1 MRNFRP
7 LAGTLPG
14 LCTAALALC
23 VALPAA
29 ADSAG
34 VGPSASA
41 RQLNFEV
48 YLDDR
53 EIGYH
58 RFQLQEEGDA
68 LRLTTEADFEV
79 RLLLFTAFEY
89 EHRNVELWSRGCL
102 QRIEA
107 RTNSNG
113 HRYAVDGERR
123 GEAFVLQTGDGSRQL
138 ADCVGTFAYW
148 DRSLL
153 ERPRLLN
160 SQTGEYLEVD
170 LRPLAQDTLRIGDR
184 ELRVDRV
191 ALKAPGMDI
200 ELAYVAGSGEWVALE
215 SRVDA
220 GRTLR
225 YRRSPADFMG
235 PAGLSLASRSTGSAG
250 PSQQ

>member
-1 MRNFRP
+1 MTHLRP
-7 LAGTLPG
+7 LASTAPG
-14 LCTAALALC
+14 LFAAALSLC

-34 VGPSASA
+34 VGSSASA
-41 RQLNFEV
+41 KHLNFEV

-53 EIGYH
+53 EIGFH
-58 RFQLQEEGDA
+58 RFELREEGGA

-79 RLLLFTAFEY
+79 KILLFTAFEY
-89 EHRNVELWSRGCL
+89 EHRNVEVWRNGCL

-113 HRYAVDGERR
+113 DRYAVDGERR
-123 GEAFVLQTGDGSRQL
+123 GAAFVVETDAGSQRL

-170 LRPLAQDTLRIGDR
+170 VRPLPQETLRIGER
-184 ELRVDRV
+184 ELAVDRV

-235 PAGLSLASRSTGSAG
+235 PAGLSLAGRSTGSAG
-250 PSQQ
+250 P

>member
-1 MRNFRP
+1 MTTSLQL
-7 LAGTLPG
+7 LATVSSRVFGVT
-14 LCTAALALC
+14 LALC
-23 VALPAA
+23 LALPAV

-34 VGPSASA
+34 TSASA
-41 RQLNFEV
+41 PPRVLNFEV

-58 RFQLQEEGDA
+58 RFELREEGDA

-89 EHRNVELWSRGCL
+89 EHRNVELWHDGCL

-113 HRYAVDGERR
+113 DRSAVEGERR
-123 GEAFVLQTGDGSRQL
+123 DGTFVLDAGAGSRRL
-138 ADCVGTFAYW
+138 AECVATFAYW

-153 ERPRLLN
+153 DRPRLLN

-170 LRPLAQDTLRIGDR
+170 FRALPRATLRIGDR
-184 ELRVDRV
+184 ELPVERV
-191 ALKAPGMDI
+191 ALVAPGMDI
-200 ELAYVAGSGEWVALE
+200 ELAYLAGSGEWVALE
-215 SRVDA
+215 SQVGE

-235 PAGLSLASRSTGSAG
+235 PAGLSLAGRSDGSAAAR
-250 PSQQ
+250 Q

>member
-1 MRNFRP
+1 MHHLRTSRLFAP
-7 LAGTLPG
+7 LVAGL
-14 LCTAALALC
+14 AALCA
-23 VALPAA
+23 ASPAT

-34 VGPSASA
+34 GGSAVRS
-41 RQLNFEV
+41 LNFEV

-58 RFQLQEEGDA
+58 RFELRDDGTA

-79 RLLLFTAFEY
+79 KVLLFTAFAY
-89 EHRNVELWSRGCL
+89 EHRNVEFWNDGCL

-107 RTNSNG
+107 RTDSNG
-113 HRYAVDGERR
+113 KLYRVEGERR
-123 GEAFVLQTGDGSRQL
+123 DDAFLLETGDGSRRL
-138 ADCVGTFAYW
+138 DGCVRSFAYW

-153 ERPRLLN
+153 DRPRLLN

-170 LRPLAQDTLRIGDR
+170 LERLPAGTLQIGRDQV
-184 ELRVDRV
+184 RVDRY
-191 ALKAPGMDI
+191 ALSAPGMDI
-200 ELAYVAGSGEWVALE
+200 ELAYASGSGEWLALE
-215 SRVDA
+215 SRVDQ

-235 PAGLSLASRSTGSAG
+235 PAGLAFANNRPRAEDR
-250 PSQQ
+250 P

>member
-1 MRNFRP
+1 MTD
-7 LAGTLPG
+7 LQTCS
-14 LCTAALALC
+14 CTSPRLFAAAVALC
-23 VALPAA
+23 VALPAG

-34 VGPSASA
+34 IGPSAFT

-58 RFQLQEEGDA
+58 RFELREEGEA

-79 RLLLFTAFEY
+79 KVLLFTAFEY
-89 EHRNVELWSRGCL
+89 EHRNVEVWRDGCL

-113 HRYAVDGERR
+113 DLYAVDGERR
-123 GEAFVLQTGDGSRQL
+123 GAEFVVETGDGSRRL

-170 LRPLAQDTLRIGDR
+170 VRPLSPETLRVGER
-184 ELRVDRV
+184 ELTVDRV

-200 ELAYVAGSGEWVALE
+200 ELAYLAGSGEWVALE
-215 SRVDA
+215 SRIDE

-235 PAGLSLASRSTGSAG
+235 PAGMSLAGRSDGSAV
-250 PSQQ
+250 SQQ